1 MRLIL
6 AVLLL
11 LLASTAH
18 AYIGP
23 GAGIPVLGSLIGIV
37 ITIVIAI
44 AAILFWPI
52 RKMLKRGKNKAK
64 AQENQ
69 STEAD
74 TSTGSDKVVDAVTSD
89 PDENK

>member
-1 MRLIL
+1 MRIIL

-23 GAGIPVLGSLIGIV
+23 GAGIPVLGSLIGII

-44 AAILFWPI
+44 SAILFWPI
-52 RKMLKRGKNKAK
+52 RKMLKRGKKAK
-64 AQENQ
+64 TTETTA
-69 STEAD
+69 STEGEVSMD
-74 TSTGSDKVVDAVTSD
+74 TKPAASE
-89 PDENK
+89 EN

>member
-6 AVLLL
+6 AILLL

-37 ITIVIAI
+37 ITIVVAI

-52 RKMLKRGKNKAK
+52 RKMLKRGKNKTK
-64 AQENQ
+64 TSENQ
-69 STEAD
+69 SSEATAD
-74 TSTGSDKVVDAVTSD
+74 SDAVVDAVISD
-89 PDENK
+89 SEESK